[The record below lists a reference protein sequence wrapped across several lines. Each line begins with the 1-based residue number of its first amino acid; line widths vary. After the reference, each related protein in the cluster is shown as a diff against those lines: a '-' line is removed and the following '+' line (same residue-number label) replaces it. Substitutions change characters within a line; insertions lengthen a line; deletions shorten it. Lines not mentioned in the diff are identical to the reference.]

1 MIPEEIQEFDKN
13 KSWELGQRIQ
23 KERLKK
29 EISAADLAEYMGIR
43 ANQLSR
49 IENGRANC
57 TLPQLFVLSQILE
70 CSADYLLTGKKTSSK
85 YTPEQERCIDAL
97 VNSFA

>member
-1 MIPEEIQEFDKN
+1 MIPGEIQEFDKN

-43 ANQLSR
+43 ANQLCL
-49 IENGRANC
+49 AVLVYLHL
-57 TLPQLFVLSQILE
+57 TVLSV
-70 CSADYLLTGKKTSSK
+70 D
-85 YTPEQERCIDAL
+85 
-97 VNSFA
+97 